1 MHYLDDVALIE
12 AVIRHCKLTD
22 GIDCTDEAL
31 TVSKTKGYINATN
44 GLTHSGRTVAVMMLI
59 DLEKYQEYFDVTVPK
74 QPEFHHQQVRSQA

>member
-1 MHYLDDVALIE
+1 MYYLDDFALIE
-12 AVIRHCKLTD
+12 SVIRHCQLTD

-31 TVSKTKGYINATN
+31 TVSKAKGYINATN

-74 QPEFHHQQVRSQA
+74 QAEFQYQQVSSQA